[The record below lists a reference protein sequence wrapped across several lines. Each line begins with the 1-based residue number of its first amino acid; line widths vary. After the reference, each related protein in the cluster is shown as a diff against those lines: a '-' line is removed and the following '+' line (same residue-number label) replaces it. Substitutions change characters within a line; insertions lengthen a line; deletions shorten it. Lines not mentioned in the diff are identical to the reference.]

1 MPAPHPMNGAKW
13 DDGNIVRT
21 YANSERWLGQVVIT
35 QSGEW
40 NAFDLTHRDDDGGP
54 GPRKVGRSS
63 FKTQEEAR
71 RAIEDL
77 FTVIE

>member
-1 MPAPHPMNGAKW
+1 MNGAKW

-21 YANSERWLGQVVIT
+21 YRNSERWLGQVVIT
-35 QSGEW
+35 RGGGW
-40 NAFDLTHRDDDGGP
+40 NAFDLTHRDEGGGP
-54 GPRKVGRSS
+54 GPQKVGW
-63 FKTQEEAR
+63 FETQEEAR